1 MKVDVAE
8 YGIEQ
13 IIEFFNHVISSRAS
27 LKLGS
32 VISYSWFV
40 EYRISSNKRLGTF

>member
-1 MKVDVAE
+1 MRISHGIFTTFLGHNMKVEVAE

-27 LKLGS
+27 L
-32 VISYSWFV
+32 
-40 EYRISSNKRLGTF
+40 